1 MSEKVIYHHSG
12 VRCAQEQTHS
22 RRPRTV
28 LSALRQVQEL
38 RQRYPDPVTVKL
50 NTLLLILGGLLFGVG
65 LILGLVPMSQS
76 GANCGSAFIAS
87 TDATV
92 ADYTNVLTGQGMSD
106 IAGQCSDALSS
117 RRGIALAVTIP
128 GALLLIGGGVMK
140 MVEVGDDVEPEL
152 VD

>member
-1 MSEKVIYHHSG
+1 MRRCLQATTAPRRLLTSG
-12 VRCAQEQTHS
+12 VVGRETCGS
-22 RRPRTV
+22 SCVRRSGGRTN
-28 LSALRQVQEL
+28 
-38 RQRYPDPVTVKL
+38 RYPDRVTIKL
-50 NTLLLILGGLLFGVG
+50 NALLLILGGTLFGVG

-106 IAGQCSDALSS
+106 IAGQCSDALSG
-117 RRGIALAVTIP
+117 RRGLALAVTIP
-128 GALLLIGGGVMK
+128 GAVLLIGGGVMK
-140 MVEVGDDVEPEL
+140 MAEVGDDVEPEP